1 MRTFFKKKK
10 KNWVDFRFEFLPH
23 THKCILST
31 FCIIITKS
39 KQSITDYITPLR
51 VFVLTGAEIS
61 SYTILKSASLSSV
74 CKHLKS
80 LFETN
85 VCTCCPLHAT
95 QPKISTSTK
104 GVKSPD
110 NAVLNKKEK
119 PLSRVQIYTKHIFF
133 TTFRSDKQQG
143 TAFYWIPSLN
153 RLNPPRWQRF
163 TELSSTFN

>member
-1 MRTFFKKKK
+1 MYTFYFLHNNNKKLTKHHRLYNASQSVCF
-10 KNWVDFRFEFLPH
+10 NWRWDLF
-23 THKCILST
+23 T
-31 FCIIITKS
+31 
-39 KQSITDYITPLR
+39 Y
-51 VFVLTGAEIS
+51 
-61 SYTILKSASLSSV
+61 LKSASLSSV
-74 CKHLKS
+74 CKHLKG

-85 VCTCCPLHAT
+85 VCTCCPLHTT